1 MIDTIKVAISAVVGG
16 VVTGVFGVWL
26 QRLKNKGTNES
37 VYADH
42 TQELFKRLDKITQER
57 DDLKDQVIELKGQVK
72 QLNIVID
79 SLNNQMGNLTA
90 QLNEFTKQE
99 EK

>member
-26 QRLKNKGTNES
+26 QRLKNKGVNES